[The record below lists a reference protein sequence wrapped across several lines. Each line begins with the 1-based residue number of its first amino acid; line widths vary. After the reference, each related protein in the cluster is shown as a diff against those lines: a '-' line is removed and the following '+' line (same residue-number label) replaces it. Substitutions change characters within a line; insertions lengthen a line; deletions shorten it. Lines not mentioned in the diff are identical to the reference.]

1 MTRPGVV
8 KSGKASMSSQNNRM
22 VLQLSDNLINKIVTR
37 FGVENGYFVWDE
49 IPGWLRAHG
58 YDVRVLT
65 DDELFY
71 LEFEQDAECSK
82 FLLEWT

>member
-1 MTRPGVV
+1 MI
-8 KSGKASMSSQNNRM
+8 
-22 VLQLSDNLINKIVTR
+22 LQLSDHLVDKIVTA
-37 FGVENGYFVWDE
+37 FGLENGYCVWDE

-58 YDVRVLT
+58 YDVRMLT

-71 LEFEQDAECSK
+71 LDFEQDAECSK

>member
-1 MTRPGVV
+1 MR
-8 KSGKASMSSQNNRM
+8 
-22 VLQLSDNLINKIVTR
+22 LQLSDHLVDKIVTA
-37 FGVENGYFVWDE
+37 FGLENGYFVWDE

-65 DDELFY
+65 DCDELFY

>member
-1 MTRPGVV
+1 MR
-8 KSGKASMSSQNNRM
+8 
-22 VLQLSDNLINKIVTR
+22 LQLSDRLVDKIVTA

-65 DDELFY
+65 DCDELFY
-71 LEFEQDAECSK
+71 LDFERDAECSK

>member
-1 MTRPGVV
+1 MR
-8 KSGKASMSSQNNRM
+8 
-22 VLQLSDNLINKIVTR
+22 LQLSDHLVDKIITA
-37 FGVENGYFVWDE
+37 FGIENGYFVWDE

-58 YDVRVLT
+58 YDVKMLT

-71 LEFEQDAECSK
+71 LEFKYPQDCSK

>member
-1 MTRPGVV
+1 MI
-8 KSGKASMSSQNNRM
+8 
-22 VLQLSDNLINKIVTR
+22 LQLSDHFVDKIVTR
-37 FGVENGYFVWDE
+37 FVFENGYFVWDE

-58 YDVRVLT
+58 YDVKMLT

-71 LEFEQDAECSK
+71 LEFEHDAECSK